1 MINQMFNDLKLR
13 DQLLFYQMYDDQMCI
28 EQMFFLPNIIAAI
41 I

>member
-1 MINQMFNDLKLR
+1 MINQMYNDLKLR
-13 DQLLFYQMYDDQMCI
+13 DQLLFYQMCI